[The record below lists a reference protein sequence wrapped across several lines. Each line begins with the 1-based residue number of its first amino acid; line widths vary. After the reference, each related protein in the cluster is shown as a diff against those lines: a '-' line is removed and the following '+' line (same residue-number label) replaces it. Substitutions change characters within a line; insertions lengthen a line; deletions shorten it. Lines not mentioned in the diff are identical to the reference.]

1 MKNASGFIC
10 AILLAVTT
18 STALPADKPVKKAVK
33 KPGTNQKTASPAAV
47 EPAKQ
52 KIVTPVFHWFGPL
65 DEKKGSKDK
74 C

>member
-18 STALPADKPVKKAVK
+18 STALPSDKPEKKVVKKAADPK
-33 KPGTNQKTASPAAV
+33 AAPAATV

-65 DEKKGSKDK
+65 EQKKGQQDK